1 MPINDFCDMPIND
14 FSFLT
19 KCLNKIA
26 VLDNACIL
34 MGGVTL
40 IPIY

>member
-19 KCLNKIA
+19 KCLNIC
-26 VLDNACIL
+26 LDNACIL